1 MSASKNTIAS
11 FDWKNNMPA
20 GWTSASPPNAPE
32 SPVNKSTTDVKVP
45 ELILSGKDRMG
56 GQSITDLYDQ
66 LGMKWDRCPLAWD
79 YKIGKKKGVY
89 QDLGQDTHD
98 KFGNPRNGV
107 LLNCENILVIDIDGD
122 CAKCKEVYDS
132 CDAVCVWKAKTRKGH
147 HFIFKLDPRLK
158 IAKAPK
164 HGVEIDLRTKHGSCL
179 LVEPSFYLYP
189 EGLVQ
194 YKWERTPK
202 SLDDLTE
209 CPKDVMDWLLTIPDY
224 CEEAP
229 MPKKIA
235 KPKVEKPKVEKPV
248 EKPVEDE
255 KEEEEVEAPHHSL
268 GEIETLCSCLTPEW
282 LADMNNWLRLMM
294 MLKGISASDEMKEL
308 FLKHS
313 ARAPGYEGYETQNA
327 KAWDGAKPNGRISM
341 GSLKHWAK
349 KCSPEKYF
357 ANAKHTYWS
366 LVNQNNANG
375 WCELFY
381 NAMAGDILYSNS
393 HKCYY
398 VYDQRETL
406 WKVSDNNSYIN
417 FLFVETTSAV
427 FRKMMG
433 DLPPANDE
441 EEQTKRKSQ
450 MKKLTDASKLC
461 GGPYAI
467 TLVHSFLSA
476 FCRSDEDPANYFN
489 QNSDLYPLAN
499 GVWKFSEKKLI
510 KYEREHYFTFRV
522 PIAYNPM
529 ADTTDIRKAS
539 LDWFGQDVAVADFI
553 QYYVGYCL
561 TGYTTRQDFMIAWG
575 TKAGN
580 GKSLLWGKILGILLD
595 KYYRTITSDALSTD
609 RVGNNDQLYNLNGGR
624 FAFLSEPRRAR
635 GTKIDNEIIK
645 TLTGDESFT
654 AEAKYKNA
662 ITFKLQAKFVMA
674 CNDMPELKFED
685 KGTYRRVLIGE
696 QNCEFVDQGDY
707 EKANEKDKADK
718 KILMKDDVFI
728 TRLLENVEG
737 LMKWALEG
745 ACRFTDN
752 PRMPAPKAMGSAK
765 EKAVSE
771 GDTLGIWIR
780 GNIRNLTTTKDAPA
794 DWKKRKI
801 TFKRVKEMLATQ
813 NENLGQRVPGFNRR
827 LKEKLESFGFQI
839 GGREEKG
846 DQYIKCA
853 DEESEPVDD
862 EPVVPVVAEV
872 ADAVVENAMMS
883 LKQPTKEEMDVNRKM
898 PTKEQLDAKKRK

>member
-1 MSASKNTIAS
+1 MTDDPAIKKGQTLKKMSASKNTIAP

-32 SPVNKSTTDVKVP
+32 SPVNKSNDDVKVP
-45 ELILSGKDRMG
+45 ETILSGKDRMG

-66 LGMKWDRCPLAWD
+66 LGVKWERCPLDWD
-79 YKIGKKKGVY
+79 YKNGKKKGVF
-89 QDLGQDTHD
+89 QHCGQDTHD

-122 CAKCKEVYDS
+122 CEKCKEVYDS

-147 HFIFKLDPRLK
+147 HFVFKLDPRLK

-179 LVEPSFYLYP
+179 LVEPSFYLTP
-189 EGLVQ
+189 DGLVE

-202 SLDDLTE
+202 SLDELTE

-235 KPKVEKPKVEKPV
+235 KPKVVKPKIV
-248 EKPVEDE
+248 KPVEDE
-255 KEEEEVEAPHHSL
+255 KEEAEEEAEEIPHHSL
-268 GEIETLCSCLTPEW
+268 GEIENLCSCLTPEW

-313 ARAPGYEGYETQNA
+313 ARAPGYEGHEKQNA
-327 KAWDGAKPNGRISM
+327 KAWDTAKPNGRISM

-349 KCSPEKYF
+349 KCNPEKYF
-357 ANAKHTYWS
+357 ANAKTTYWS
-366 LVNQNNANG
+366 LVNQNNDNSH
-375 WCELFY
+375 CEIFY
-381 NAMAGDILYSNS
+381 NEMAGDILYSQS

-398 VYDQRETL
+398 VYDAREKI
-406 WKVSDNNSYIN
+406 WQMNEDKSRIY
-417 FLFVETTSAV
+417 FLFVEITTAA
-427 FRKMMG
+427 FRKMIG
-433 DLPPANDE
+433 ALPIANTE
-441 EEQTKRKSQ
+441 EDTLRRKNNL
-450 MKKLTDASKLC
+450 KKLMDAMTIC
-461 GGPYAI
+461 GKAGHAI
-467 TLVHSFLSA
+467 TLVNSFLPA
-476 FCRSDEDPANYFN
+476 LCHTDEDPANYFN
-489 QNSDLYPLAN
+489 QNPDLYPLAN

-510 KYEREHYFTFRV
+510 PYDREHYFTFRV

-529 ADTTDIRKAS
+529 ADTADIRKAS
-539 LDWFGQDVAVADFI
+539 LDWFGQDADVADFI

-561 TGYTTRQDFMIAWG
+561 TGYTSRQDFLIAWG

-580 GKSLLWGKILGILLD
+580 GKSLLWGKIMGILLN
-595 KYYRTITSDALSTD
+595 KYYRSITSDALSTD

-635 GTKIDNEIIK
+635 GTKIDNEILK
-645 TLTGDESFT
+645 LLTGDETFT
-654 AEAKYKNA
+654 VEAKYKNA
-662 ITFKLQAKFVMA
+662 ITFKLQAKFAMA

-707 EKANEKDKADK
+707 ERANEKDKEAK
-718 KILMKDDVFI
+718 KILMKDDAFI

-765 EKAVSE
+765 DKAVCE
-771 GDTLGIWIR
+771 GDVLGIWIH
-780 GNIRNLTTTKDAPA
+780 GNILNLTSAEKKPA
-794 DWKKRKI
+794 NWEKI
-801 TFKRVKEMLATQ
+801 NLKFKRVKEMMNAQ
-813 NENLGQRVPGFNRR
+813 NENLGQRQPGFNRR
-827 LKEKLESFGFQI
+827 LKEKLESVGFQI
-839 GGREEKG
+839 GGREDKG
-846 DQYIKCA
+846 DLYIKCA
-853 DEESEPVDD
+853 DEIR
-862 EPVVPVVAEV
+862 
-872 ADAVVENAMMS
+872 
-883 LKQPTKEEMDVNRKM
+883 EEMVAMK
-898 PTKEQLDAKKRK
+898 